1 MYFKKRGGME
11 GLIYALRITIL
22 TVPDSLA
29 GIVRIIPQNSMV
41 IYRFTKIHYELK
53 TKVPPLS
60 APLFLIS
67 LVLG

>member
-22 TVPDSLA
+22 TGPDSLA

-41 IYRFTKIHYELK
+41 IYRFTKYIMN
-53 TKVPPLS
+53 
-60 APLFLIS
+60 
-67 LVLG
+67 

>member
-1 MYFKKRGGME
+1 ME

-22 TVPDSLA
+22 TGPDSLA

-41 IYRFTKIHYELK
+41 IYRFTKIHYKLK
-53 TKVPPLS
+53 TKVPLLS